1 MPTAIA
7 VTSADLALPATDR
20 HTPAAVVVRAPHAQ
34 PLDDALT
41 ELGAVLEHHGHLV
54 ALYST
59 ACPPDHVRRLHTL
72 RAVLETDRFAILP
85 MDLPPLGLAVLA
97 HQLRQLSLCDF
108 SPGLLA
114 CAARLLAHYVHAG
127 ALLGSVARLDRVETD
142 LRNHLRSWVPG
153 THFAVLANPEPQLV
167 RLDRH
172 ADRTAECG
180 LRAPGFATRLA
191 RAGGR
196 LSGEWVEGVL
206 APSWQVQGAYEVP
219 LPAES
224 AAWWGTPKLVEFAAA
239 IPDLSVLYQLVA
251 SVRREECRWCGLELI
266 GDRCAFCAA
275 PSAAAAP
282 GATDGTGG
290 GRRPNGAAR
299 SLTAPAAPAAADAS
313 PASSLLRRRGLAPV
327 SPGGVPGPEPG
338 PRRAVRVR

>member
-20 HTPAAVVVRAPHAQ
+20 QTPAAVVVRPPHAQ
-34 PLDDALT
+34 PLDEALT

-72 RAVLETDRFAILP
+72 RAVLESDRFAIVP
-85 MDLPPLGLAVLA
+85 VDLPPLGLAVLG

-127 ALLGSVARLDRVETD
+127 ALLGSVARLDRVATD
-142 LRNHLRSWVPG
+142 LRSHLRSWVPG
-153 THFAVLANPEPQLV
+153 TQFAVLANPEPHLV
-167 RLDRH
+167 HLDRH
-172 ADRTAECG
+172 AERAADAG
-180 LRAPGFATRLA
+180 LRPPGFATRLVHA
-191 RAGGR
+191 RGQLAGD
-196 LSGEWVEGVL
+196 WVGGVL
-206 APSWQVQGAYEVP
+206 ARSWQVQGTYEVP

-224 AAWWGTPKLVEFAAA
+224 AAWWGTRKLAEFAAA

-266 GDRCAFCAA
+266 GDRCAFCCA
-275 PSAAAAP
+275 PSAAPTAGAGP
-282 GATDGTGG
+282 GAA
-290 GRRPNGAAR
+290 RRTNGAAR
-299 SLTAPAAPAAADAS
+299 SLPGPDADT

-327 SPGGVPGPEPG
+327 APAGVPGPEPG
-338 PRRAVRVR
+338 RRTAVRAR

>member
-20 HTPAAVVVRAPHAQ
+20 QTPAAVVVRSPHTQ
-34 PLDDALT
+34 PLDEALN

-54 ALYST
+54 ALHST
-59 ACPPDHVRRLHTL
+59 ACPPEHVRRLHTL
-72 RAVLETDRFAILP
+72 RAVLESDRFAILP

-97 HQLRQLSLCDF
+97 QQLRQLSLCDF

-127 ALLGSVARLDRVETD
+127 ALLGSVARLDRVATD
-142 LRNHLRSWVPG
+142 LRSHLRSWVPG
-153 THFAVLANPEPQLV
+153 AYFAVLANPEPHLI

-172 ADRTAECG
+172 AERAAEAG
-180 LRAPGFATRLA
+180 LRAPGFATRLVWA
-191 RAGGR
+191 RGQV
-196 LSGEWVEGVL
+196 SGEWVGGVL
-206 APSWQVQGAYEVP
+206 ARSWQVQGTHEVP

-224 AAWWGTPKLVEFAAA
+224 AVWWGTPKAAEFAAA

-251 SVRREECRWCGLELI
+251 SVRREECRWCGLEFI
-266 GDRCAFCAA
+266 GDRCAFCCA
-275 PSAAAAP
+275 PTAVPGAAAD
-282 GATDGTGG
+282 T
-290 GRRPNGAAR
+290 GRRTGGAAR
-299 SLTAPAAPAAADAS
+299 PRTGNGPGAAPEDPAT

-338 PRRAVRVR
+338 RRTAVRSR